1 VPEFDIKFAR
11 RLCDAAD
18 LVSSQGLE
26 PIDAK
31 RTVLYLSLLSVEIAL
46 KAGLEKAGQPVP
58 RIVKRSHDLRGLLD
72 DIANC
77 SIIVAVTPQCTRR
90 VKATQIY
97 AKEVSREYSNATV
110 GHILSAQRDGASK
123 YPTQIRY
130 GSLLKHYPVDI
141 MLRTAAVIIEWVDL
155 HWGDLKVIR
164 AISEK
169 DLLAENCSLA
179 FSKRA
184 LVYSPLYEADISVFI
199 ATIESILG
207 VSRAATESDFEAP
220 LPKVGVA
227 CLDYGNMEVERDY
240 NGDNLTSLG
249 YRP

>member
-1 VPEFDIKFAR
+1 M
-11 RLCDAAD
+11 LCDTAA
-18 LVSSQGLE
+18 LVCSDGLD

-130 GSLLKHYPVDI
+130 GGLLKHYPADI
-141 MLRTAAVIIEWVDL
+141 ILKTALIIIEWVDL
-155 HWGDLKVIR
+155 HWSDLKVIR
-164 AISEK
+164 PISKK
-169 DLLAENCSLA
+169 DLLAENCSIA

-199 ATIESILG
+199 ATVENILG
-207 VSRAATESDFEAP
+207 VLRTATENDFEAP
-220 LPKVGVA
+220 FPTIGVA